1 MSGCPLFTVPVRSI
15 FARIRCLETGI
26 FRKRKLVMEKERGP
40 SVHFSCSKMSAE
52 ELSEPVLKKAGIDKV
67 EMSFL

>member
-1 MSGCPLFTVPVRSI
+1 
-15 FARIRCLETGI
+15 
-26 FRKRKLVMEKERGP
+26 MEKERGP